1 MSDGL
6 EFTISAKDQASSAV
20 STVQK
25 KINDLGKDLAKG
37 FLSFA
42 GPMAIMQGAIS
53 YVTDAIAEHKKKVA
67 EAFNTYSIIGEKAAD
82 LGVAADEFLRLQS
95 AADASGS
102 SVDKVGKLFKEV
114 TAIIQQ
120 ATVSGTD
127 QERMLKALGFSAESI
142 AAGLLKPTEVIKAM
156 ADTLTSA
163 TSNTEKFSLATAM
176 LGNNAAELIPLLTKA
191 DNILKGYGEDP
202 GISQEEIALLEKQ
215 KIADKQEANR
225 ELAAKARKRALEEA
239 RKDPEVMAEANRI
252 APRSLTEEEMKN
264 KFGSEAAAN
273 AAGYS
278 RTPTYNG
285 GYRSADIFTR
295 GRMNTDEEVFT
306 ALQNVEKRRKQAKV
320 LTEDAAKN
328 EKAAAIHNLEMAKL
342 NEEALRIVDEEMSKA
357 GADKSKEDADALK
370 KRRKD
375 LGELLDAEAKANEDA
390 GREAAKKAEKSNKL
404 TVSSLREIGG
414 AIAGE
419 FTPGTSAP
427 VMDYQKESLN
437 VEQRILLEMEKL
449 NNVFNEN
456 KRPGVDFTKDP
467 NQSTFIA

>member
-1 MSDGL
+1 MSEGL

-67 EAFNTYSIIGEKAAD
+67 EAFNTYSIIGDKAAD

-176 LGNNAAELIPLLTKA
+176 LGNNAADLIPLLTKA

-202 GISQEEIALLEKQ
+202 GITQEEIALLERQ
-215 KIADKQEANR
+215 KVADKQESNR

-239 RKDPEVMAEANRI
+239 RKDPEVMAEVSQMF
-252 APRSLTEEEMKN
+252 PRSLTEEEMKN
-264 KFGSEAAAN
+264 KFGSEDAAQKS
-273 AAGYS
+273 GYS
-278 RTPTYNG
+278 RTPSYNG
-285 GYRSADIFTR
+285 GYRSADIYTR
-295 GRMNTDEEVFT
+295 GRFANDEEVFT

-357 GADKSKEDADALK
+357 GADKSKEDADTLK

-390 GREAAKKAEKSNKL
+390 GRDAAKKAEKSNKL

-414 AIAGE
+414 AMAGE
-419 FTPGTSAP
+419 FMPGTAAP
-427 VMDYQKESLN
+427 VIDYQKETLT
-437 VEQRILLEMEKL
+437 VDQKILSELEKI
-449 NNVFNEN
+449 NNIFNEQP
-456 KRPGVDFTKDP
+456 RPGVDFTKDP
-467 NQSTFIA
+467 KQTTFIA

>member
-6 EFTISAKDQASSAV
+6 EFTISAKDQASKAV

-25 KINDLGKDLAKG
+25 KINDLGKDLARG

-42 GPMAIMQGAIS
+42 GPMALVQGAIS

-67 EAFNTYSIIGEKAAD
+67 EAFETYSVIGDKAAD
-82 LGVAADEFLRLQS
+82 LGVAADEFLRLQQ

-114 TAIIQQ
+114 TGIIQQ
-120 ATVSGTD
+120 ATISGSD
-127 QERMLKALGFSAESI
+127 QERMLKALGFSAEQI
-142 AAGLLKPTEVIKAM
+142 ASGLLKPTEVIKAM
-156 ADTLTSA
+156 ADTLNSA

-176 LGNNAAELIPLLTKA
+176 LGSNAAELIPLLTKA

-202 GISQEEIALLEKQ
+202 GITQEEIALLERQ
-215 KIADKQEANR
+215 KVADKQKENQ
-225 ELAAKARKRALEEA
+225 EKAALARKRALEEA
-239 RKDPEVMAEANRI
+239 RKSPEVMAEANRI

-278 RTPTYNG
+278 RTPTYSG
-285 GYRSADIFTR
+285 GYRAADIFTR
-295 GRMNTDEEVFT
+295 GRMATDEEVLT
-306 ALQNVEKRRKQAKV
+306 ALKNVEERKRQAKAV
-320 LTEDAAKN
+320 TDDASSR
-328 EKAAAIHNLEMAKL
+328 EKAAELHNLEMKKL
-342 NEEALRIVDEEMSKA
+342 NDAALKLVDEEQAKGNEA
-357 GADKSKEDADALK
+357 KTKEEEDALK

-375 LGELLDAEAKANEDA
+375 LGELLDAEAKANDDTA
-390 GREAAKKAEKSNKL
+390 KEAANKAEKANKL

-414 AIAGE
+414 AMAGE

-427 VMDYQKESLN
+427 VIDYQKESLT
-437 VEQRILLEMEKL
+437 VEQKILLEMEKL

-467 NQSTFIA
+467 AQTTFIA